1 MKSHYD
7 KSQILFGVP
16 NGAEMSTKNAYI
28 SEETEK
34 ILIFANTGKIFTS
47 MMAGAKNEEDFLNM
61 CKEMYRQYKEKI
73 DNADD
78 NTESTQEDDEKEAES
93 DEKESE

>member
-16 NGAEMSTKNAYI
+16 NGSEMSTKNAYI
-28 SEETEK
+28 TQETEK

-47 MMAGAKNEEDFLNM
+47 MMTGAKNEEDFLNM
-61 CKEMYRQYKEKI
+61 CKEMYRRYKKKT
-73 DNADD
+73 DTDD
-78 NTESTQEDDEKEAES
+78 TTNTE
-93 DEKESE
+93 

>member
-16 NGAEMSTKNAYI
+16 NGSEMSRKTAYI
-28 SEETEK
+28 TEETEK

-47 MMAGAKNEEDFLNM
+47 MMVNAKNEEDFLNM
-61 CKEMYRQYKEKI
+61 CKEMYRRYKEKT
-73 DNADD
+73 DTDD
-78 NTESTQEDDEKEAES
+78 TTNTE
-93 DEKESE
+93 

>member
-28 SEETEK
+28 AEETEK

-61 CKEMYRQYKEKI
+61 CKEMYWQYKYKT
-73 DNADD
+73 
-78 NTESTQEDDEKEAES
+78 NTDATTHTEENNEKE
-93 DEKESE
+93 KE

>member
-7 KSQILFGVP
+7 KSPILFGVP

-28 SEETEK
+28 AEETEK

-47 MMAGAKNEEDFLNM
+47 MMTGAKNEEDFLNM
-61 CKEMYRQYKEKI
+61 CKEMYQQYKEKT
-73 DNADD
+73 DTDD
-78 NTESTQEDDEKEAES
+78 TMNTEESNKKEKE
-93 DEKESE
+93 

>member
-16 NGAEMSTKNAYI
+16 NGSEMSTKNAYI
-28 SEETEK
+28 TEETEK

-47 MMAGAKNEEDFLNM
+47 MMVNAKNEEDFLNM
-61 CKEMYRQYKEKI
+61 CKEMYRQYKEKT
-73 DNADD
+73 DTDD
-78 NTESTQEDDEKEAES
+78 TTNTE
-93 DEKESE
+93 

>member
-16 NGAEMSTKNAYI
+16 NGSEMSTKNAYI
-28 SEETEK
+28 TKETEK

-61 CKEMYRQYKEKI
+61 CKEMYRRYKEKT
-73 DNADD
+73 NTDD
-78 NTESTQEDDEKEAES
+78 TTNTE
-93 DEKESE
+93 

>member
-16 NGAEMSTKNAYI
+16 NGSEMSTKNAYI
-28 SEETEK
+28 TEETEK

-47 MMAGAKNEEDFLNM
+47 MMTGAKNEEDFLNM
-61 CKEMYRQYKEKI
+61 CKEMYRRYKEKT
-73 DNADD
+73 DTDD
-78 NTESTQEDDEKEAES
+78 TTNTE
-93 DEKESE
+93 

>member
-16 NGAEMSTKNAYI
+16 NGSEMSTKNAYI
-28 SEETEK
+28 TEETEK

-47 MMAGAKNEEDFLNM
+47 MMVNAKNEEDFLNM
-61 CKEMYRQYKEKI
+61 CKEMYRQYKEKN
-73 DNADD
+73 DTDD
-78 NTESTQEDDEKEAES
+78 TTNTE
-93 DEKESE
+93 

>member
-61 CKEMYRQYKEKI
+61 CKEMYRQYKDKT
-73 DNADD
+73 DTD
-78 NTESTQEDDEKEAES
+78 NTTNTE
-93 DEKESE
+93 

>member
-16 NGAEMSTKNAYI
+16 NGSEMSTKNAYI
-28 SEETEK
+28 AEETEK

-47 MMAGAKNEEDFLNM
+47 MMTGAKNEEDFLNM
-61 CKEMYRQYKEKI
+61 CKEMYRRYKEKT
-73 DNADD
+73 DTDD
-78 NTESTQEDDEKEAES
+78 TTNTE
-93 DEKESE
+93 